1 MSNGGQIVGL
11 FRKMKRD
18 VEDGKKLTE
27 ADLEKFDRLL
37 EAQSKGARSFNGR
50 NSAGKTVLNHAEGL
64 INNRLFSKEQRM
76 QAERIFKRLEYVN
89 AKRAAN
95 YSASLGKPPL
105 HSGKKSM
112 SRRKSGGGAVRR
124 TRRLSKKGTV

>member
-18 VEDGKKLTE
+18 VEDGKKLAE
-27 ADLEKFDRLL
+27 ADLDKLDRFL
-37 EAQSKGARSFNGR
+37 EAQSKGARSFNSR

-64 INNRLFSKEQRM
+64 VNNRLLSKEQRM

-95 YSASLGKPPL
+95 YTVSKGRPPL
-105 HSGKKSM
+105 HSEKRST
-112 SRRKSGGGAVRR
+112 SRRKSGGALRR
-124 TRRLSKKGTV
+124 TRRASKKSIV

>member
-18 VEDGKKLTE
+18 VEDGKKLAE
-27 ADLEKFDRLL
+27 ADLDKLDRFL
-37 EAQSKGARSFNGR
+37 EAQSKGARSFNSR

-64 INNRLFSKEQRM
+64 VNNRLLSKEQRM

-95 YSASLGKPPL
+95 YTVSKGRPPL
-105 HSGKKSM
+105 HSEKRSM
-112 SRRKSGGGAVRR
+112 SRRKSGGALRR
-124 TRRLSKKGTV
+124 TRRASKKSIV

>member
-37 EAQSKGARSFNGR
+37 EAQSKGGRSFNAR
-50 NSAGKTVLNHAEGL
+50 NREGKTVLNHAEGL
-64 INNRLFSKEQRM
+64 VNNRLLSREQKM
-76 QAERIFKRLEYVN
+76 QAERMFKRLEYVN

-95 YSASLGKPPL
+95 YTVSKGRPPL
-105 HSGKKSM
+105 HPGTKST
-112 SRRKSGGGAVRR
+112 SRRKNGGALRR
-124 TRRLSKKGTV
+124 TRRASKKSIV

>member
-37 EAQSKGARSFNGR
+37 DTQSKGARSFNAR
-50 NSAGKTVLNHAEGL
+50 NREGKTVLNHAEGL
-64 INNRLFSKEQRM
+64 VNNRLLSAQQKM

-95 YSASLGKPPL
+95 YTVSKGRPPL
-105 HSGKKSM
+105 HPGSKSM
-112 SRRKSGGGAVRR
+112 SRRGGGAVRR
-124 TRRLSKKGTV
+124 TRRASKRGTV

>member
-1 MSNGGQIVGL
+1 MSNGGKIVGL

-27 ADLEKFDRLL
+27 TDLDKFDRLL
-37 EAQSKGARSFNGR
+37 NAQSKGGKSFNAR
-50 NSAGKTVLNHAEGL
+50 NREGKTVLNHAEGL
-64 INNRLFSKEQRM
+64 VNNRLLSGEQKM

-95 YSASLGKPPL
+95 YTVSKGRPPL
-105 HSGKKSM
+105 HPGTKSM
-112 SRRKSGGGAVRR
+112 SRRRGGALRR
-124 TRRLSKKGTV
+124 TRRASKKSIV

>member
-37 EAQSKGARSFNGR
+37 DTQSKGARSFNAR
-50 NSAGKTVLNHAEGL
+50 NREGKTVLNHAEGL
-64 INNRLFSKEQRM
+64 VARARSREQKM

-95 YSASLGKPPL
+95 YTVSKGRPPL
-105 HSGKKSM
+105 HPGSKSM
-112 SRRKSGGGAVRR
+112 SRRSGGAVRR
-124 TRRLSKKGTV
+124 TRRASKRGTV

>member
-1 MSNGGQIVGL
+1 MSNGGQIIGL

-37 EAQSKGARSFNGR
+37 DTQSKGARSFNAR
-50 NSAGKTVLNHAEGL
+50 NREGKTVLNHAEGL
-64 INNRLFSKEQRM
+64 VARARSQEQKM

-95 YSASLGKPPL
+95 YTVSKGRPPL
-105 HSGKKSM
+105 HPGSKSM
-112 SRRKSGGGAVRR
+112 SRRGGGAVRR
-124 TRRLSKKGTV
+124 TRRASKKSIV

>member
-18 VEDGKKLTE
+18 VEDGKKLAE
-27 ADLEKFDRLL
+27 ADLDKLDRLL
-37 EAQSKGARSFNGR
+37 EAQSKGARSFNSR

-64 INNRLFSKEQRM
+64 VNNRLLSKEQRM

-95 YSASLGKPPL
+95 YSVSLGRPPL
-105 HSGKKSM
+105 HSGKKST
-112 SRRKSGGGAVRR
+112 SRRKSGGALRR
-124 TRRLSKKGTV
+124 TRRASKKKIV

>member
-37 EAQSKGARSFNGR
+37 DTQSKGARSFNAR
-50 NSAGKTVLNHAEGL
+50 NREGKTVLNHAEGL
-64 INNRLFSKEQRM
+64 VARARSREQKM

-95 YSASLGKPPL
+95 YTVSKGRPPL
-105 HSGKKSM
+105 HPGSKSM
-112 SRRKSGGGAVRR
+112 SRRGGGAVRR
-124 TRRLSKKGTV
+124 TRRASKRGTV

>member
-27 ADLEKFDRLL
+27 ADLDKFDRLL
-37 EAQSKGARSFNGR
+37 DTQSKGARSFNAR
-50 NSAGKTVLNHAEGL
+50 NREGKTVLNHAEGL
-64 INNRLFSKEQRM
+64 VNNRLLSGEQKM

-95 YSASLGKPPL
+95 YTVSKGRPPL
-105 HSGKKSM
+105 HPGTKST
-112 SRRKSGGGAVRR
+112 SRRRGGALRR
-124 TRRLSKKGTV
+124 TRRASKRKTV

>member
-18 VEDGKKLTE
+18 VEDGKKLAE
-27 ADLEKFDRLL
+27 ADLDKLDRLL
-37 EAQSKGARSFNGR
+37 EAQSKGATSFNSR

-64 INNRLFSKEQRM
+64 VNNRHLSKEQRM

-95 YSASLGKPPL
+95 YTVSKGRPPL
-105 HSGKKSM
+105 HSEKRSM
-112 SRRKSGGGAVRR
+112 SRRKSGGALRR
-124 TRRLSKKGTV
+124 TRRASKKSIV

>member
-27 ADLEKFDRLL
+27 ADLDKFDRLL

-50 NSAGKTVLNHAEGL
+50 NREGKTVLNHAEGL
-64 INNRLFSKEQRM
+64 VNNRLLSGEQKM

-95 YSASLGKPPL
+95 YTVSKGKPPL
-105 HSGKKSM
+105 HPGTKST
-112 SRRKSGGGAVRR
+112 SRRRGGALRR
-124 TRRLSKKGTV
+124 TRRASKKSIL